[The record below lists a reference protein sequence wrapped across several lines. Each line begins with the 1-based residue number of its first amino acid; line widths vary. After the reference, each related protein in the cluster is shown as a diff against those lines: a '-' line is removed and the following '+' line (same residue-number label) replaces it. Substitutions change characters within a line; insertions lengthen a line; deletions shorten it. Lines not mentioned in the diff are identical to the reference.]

1 MSMTVDFKARANQAY
16 DPNTFFEEQRYFD
29 DLPPHLDDIAIRERN
44 SVNITELLSWGE
56 FQEHTYEAMVKID
69 DQTLAYSSWV
79 FNEDDEILDEIKLIK
94 NAKIYGGNIHQFK
107 SDHPF
112 NKDKSFLNWQKK
124 HNIGAVIIRPDRHV
138 YGCCEDNKILD
149 KINMLTNQL
158 HKELYL
164 N

>member
-1 MSMTVDFKARANQAY
+1 
-16 DPNTFFEEQRYFD
+16 
-29 DLPPHLDDIAIRERN
+29 
-44 SVNITELLSWGE
+44 LLSF
-56 FQEHTYEAMVKID
+56 FQFYHPWPIKEGLID
-69 DQTLAYSSWV
+69 KTLFRNKANGIVIPQPDISINIDNKAFDQYIGYNFALLI
-79 FNEDDEILDEIKLIK
+79 FNDDDEILDDIKLIK

-138 YGCCEDNKILD
+138 YGCCEDNDMLD
-149 KINMLTNQL
+149 KITKLTNQL
-158 HKELYL
+158 HKDLYL